1 MYEVDIYFYPCD
13 AKIDYSIQFTDW
25 RQFRSDPR
33 DQALGSD
40 GNGMCQSMLNGVDI
54 EYNGLRAG
62 ILGGASFTRRESYSS
77 LRARIDNFLVLSH
90 SAVAQEQGCPVP
102 CRVRSEQHWR
112 DHWYHAA
119 PKLILVRH
127 RIRRSSLLRGR
138 TPLTPIS
145 FFRRAASSVP
155 SLSCF
160 NFVKRPGSFCLLCM
174 HTHVR
179 TSSSQSAA
187 EF

>member
-1 MYEVDIYFYPCD
+1 VYDVDIYFYPCD

-112 DHWYHAA
+112 DHWYHSPFLTPARA
-119 PKLILVRH
+119 NASYPHIFLST
-127 RIRRSSLLRGR
+127 RRLLGSISVLFQFRQTPGFLLSSLHAHTCPYFL
-138 TPLTPIS
+138 L
-145 FFRRAASSVP
+145 AVSSRV
-155 SLSCF
+155 LK
-160 NFVKRPGSFCLLCM
+160 VML
-174 HTHVR
+174 
-179 TSSSQSAA
+179 
-187 EF
+187 